1 MGMKNPYKRTNPGS
15 FAPRLRSL
23 KIQSPCKNTKGNNNQ
38 SPFNLTKTPSRRP
51 PTSYQLPIM
60 TVLKR
65 FQVFGKTVS
74 LIETEESIELEV
86 PSDTRKDSIYK
97 YLEDEGILEEILSG
111 NRNFEE
117 ALSVDVDPD
126 LYPS

>member
-1 MGMKNPYKRTNPGS
+1 
-15 FAPRLRSL
+15 
-23 KIQSPCKNTKGNNNQ
+23 
-38 SPFNLTKTPSRRP
+38 
-51 PTSYQLPIM
+51 M